1 MGIRHD
7 EVRRWRTAI
16 ERGAFGVWDLNPPLE
31 LVHYSPRWKE
41 HLGFPHPE
49 QPDSTAFWRCRVHPE
64 DLEPMMLALRAHFDG
79 FTDTYEQRFRLRS
92 NGSGYRAV
100 LSRGR
105 VVQRDHRGNV
115 LRMLGTMVDLTE
127 RPVTPY
133 DDRFL
138 GEHLSPAALGCTP
151 FHALLGV
158 PATDAAP
165 YDPRRDDDA
174 AQLLDQVAEIQPLSN
189 RDAMLRLHDG
199 TPVRVSRTYTDAL
212 LQALHARG

>member
-7 EVRRWRTAI
+7 EVRCWRTAI
-16 ERGAFGVWDLNPPLE
+16 ERGAFGVWDLKPPLE

-64 DLEPMMLALRAHFDG
+64 DLEPMMMALRAHFDG
-79 FTDTYEQRFRLRS
+79 FTERYEHRFRLRS
-92 NGSGYRAV
+92 NGSGYRTV

-105 VVQRDHRGNV
+105 VVQRDHRGDV
-115 LRMLGTMVDLTE
+115 VRMLGTMVDLTE
-127 RPVTPY
+127 RPVTPF

-138 GEHLSPAALGCTP
+138 GENLSPAALGCTP

-165 YDPRRDDDA
+165 YDPMYDDDA
-174 AQLLDQVAEIQPLSN
+174 AQLLDLVAEILDQSF
-189 RDAMLRLHDG
+189 RQAMSM
-199 TPVRVSRTYTDAL
+199 P
-212 LQALHARG
+212 